1 MTSRRSLLKALPL
14 AVSLS
19 VAALLSACAGTSGT
33 SSTSSGPVTSN
44 TAKPRLIVFLV
55 VDGLPM
61 RQVVNYREQ
70 FGEDGFRR
78 FLDKG
83 TWFEDAHYAHA
94 YTVTAAGHSVMLTG
108 TYPYRTG
115 IIGNEWRD
123 PLTGQAVYCT
133 GDEAHTYI
141 GHKTNK
147 LDGTSPKNLRV
158 ETVGDVL
165 KRGNPMS
172 KVIGISGKDRGAILP
187 AGKSG
192 TAYMYMGE
200 TGSFASTTYYMKEHP
215 PWVTAF
221 NNANPANA
229 FFKKNWEPML
239 GEDAYKHSV
248 PDGQKWFASTGG
260 GKLPMTFGTGDKP
273 GANFYGGLLASPY
286 GDELT
291 LAFARA
297 AVEGEALGQD
307 DNPDI
312 LSVSLS
318 SHDYVNH
325 AFGAESRISHDHML
339 HLDRHLQAFFRY
351 LDARIGKD
359 NYVAALTADHGF
371 MPTPEWAKTMGY
383 DGGRI
388 NSAEMGARVNTELGK
403 QFGDGR
409 WVLGISANGVVL
421 NHKLLTEKGVDK
433 AKLSEEARKVLAA
446 EAGVFQV
453 TSRAELAAGK
463 LPAGTRY
470 GPQLAKSF
478 HPDLSPDLIL
488 VLKPHWM
495 IGTRAQGTTHGSP
508 FEYDTHVPILF
519 YGPRWVAAAK
529 QSNKVQVAD
538 IAPTL
543 SHVLGVAAPSASE
556 GKVLP
561 LGK

>member
-1 MTSRRSLLKALPL
+1 MNLRRSLLKTLPAAVAL
-14 AVSLS
+14 AA
-19 VAALLSACAGTSGT
+19 AALLTACAGTSGT
-33 SSTSSGPVTSN
+33 SASTGTASPASS
-44 TAKPRLIVFLV
+44 KPRLVVFLV

-61 RQVVNYREQ
+61 RQIVNYREQ

-94 YTVTAAGHSVMLTG
+94 FTVTAAGHSVMLTG

-123 PLTGQAVYCT
+123 PVSGQAVYCT

-165 KRGNPMS
+165 KRANPAS

-187 AGKSG
+187 AGKTG

-215 PWVTAF
+215 QWVTAF

-229 FFKKNWEPML
+229 FFKKTWEPVL
-239 GEDAYKHSV
+239 SADAYKHSV
-248 PDGQKWFASTGG
+248 PDGQPWFASTGG
-260 GKLPMTFGTGDKP
+260 GKLPMTLGAGEKP
-273 GANFYGGLLASPY
+273 GANFYGSLLASPY

-307 DNPDI
+307 DDPDI

-325 AFGAESRISHDHML
+325 AFGAESRISHDHVL

-359 NYVAALTADHGF
+359 NYLAVLTADHGF

-388 NSAEMGARVNTELGK
+388 NSAEMGARVNAELGK

-409 WVLGISANGVVL
+409 WALGVSANGVVL
-421 NHKLLTEKGVDK
+421 NRKLIAEKGVDK
-433 AKLSEEARKVLAA
+433 AKLAEAAQKVLSA
-446 EAGVFQV
+446 EAGVAAV
-453 TSRAELAAGK
+453 YTSAQIANGS
-463 LPAGTRY
+463 LPRSARFADG
-470 GPQLAKSF
+470 LKKSF
-478 HPDLSPDLIL
+478 HPDHSPDLIM

-495 IGTRAQGTTHGSP
+495 VGSRAAGTTHGSP
-508 FEYDTHVPILF
+508 YDYDTHVPILF
-519 YGPRWVAAAK
+519 YGPRWVVPARQEA
-529 QSNKVQVAD
+529 KVQVAD

-543 SHVLGVAAPSASE
+543 SHVLGVPAPAAAE